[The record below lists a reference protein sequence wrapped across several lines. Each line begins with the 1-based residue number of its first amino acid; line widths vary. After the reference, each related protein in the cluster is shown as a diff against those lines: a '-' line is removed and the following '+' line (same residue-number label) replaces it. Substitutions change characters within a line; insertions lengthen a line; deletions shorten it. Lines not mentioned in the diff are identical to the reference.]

1 MAFDSYT
8 IDIYEELNNKLKI
21 FTTVEQKNMKNI
33 VYRLFCWRVY
43 IKPV

>member
-21 FTTVEQKNMKNI
+21 FTKKKNMKNI

>member
-21 FTTVEQKNMKNI
+21 FTNKKTWKI
-33 VYRLFCWRVY
+33 
-43 IKPV
+43 

>member
-8 IDIYEELNNKLKI
+8 IDIYEELINKLKI

-33 VYRLFCWRVY
+33 VYRLFC
-43 IKPV
+43 

>member
-33 VYRLFCWRVY
+33 VYRLFC
-43 IKPV
+43 